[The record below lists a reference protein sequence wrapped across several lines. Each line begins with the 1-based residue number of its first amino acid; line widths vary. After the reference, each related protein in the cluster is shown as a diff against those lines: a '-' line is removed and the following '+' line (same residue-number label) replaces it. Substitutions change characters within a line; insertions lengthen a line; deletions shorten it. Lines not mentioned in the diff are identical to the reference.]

1 MFYFVALMD
10 GMDIWYLQTTTCMLM
25 QVKKPVCKALLTSL
39 TDGSSLGEGQAV

>member
-25 QVKKPVCKALLTSL
+25 QVKKQPVCKALLTS
-39 TDGSSLGEGQAV
+39 